1 MHVGVVHNTKSGS
14 LSVSKISSE
23 LDPATGKEKENY
35 SEEDHIVIDI
45 YPDKIKTRL
54 RDIAR
59 GKYED
64 CSVKMV
70 KRVYMENPAHEVLGT
85 LFRDG
90 DLICLKH
97 NLDDDHHSHHSHTDH
112 DHGGEHS
119 HADGVDDIDKLA
131 HGDKLDPAF
140 IGGLLGNLHDLKQF
154 D

>member
-14 LSVSKISSE
+14 LSVSRISSE
-23 LDPATGKEKENY
+23 FDPVTGKEKESY
-35 SEEDHIVIDI
+35 TEEDHIIIDI
-45 YPDKIKTRL
+45 YPDKIRTRL

-64 CSVKMV
+64 CSVKMI
-70 KRVYMENPAHEVLGT
+70 KRVYMENPTHEVFGN

-90 DLICLKH
+90 DLLCLKH
-97 NLDDDHHSHHSHTDH
+97 NLDEDHHSGHDH
-112 DHGGEHS
+112 DHGTKHS
-119 HADGVDDIDKLA
+119 HPDGGDDIDKLSI
-131 HGDKLDPAF
+131 GDKLDPAF

>member
-1 MHVGVVHNTKSGS
+1 MHVGVVHNTKSGA

-23 LDPATGKEKENY
+23 FDPSTGREEETN
-35 SEEDHIVIDI
+35 SEEDHIIIDI
-45 YPDKIKTRL
+45 YPEKIRTRL
-54 RDIAR
+54 RDIVR

-70 KRVYMENPAHEVLGT
+70 KRVYMENPKHEVFGN

-97 NLDDDHHSHHSHTDH
+97 NLNDDHHHDPGEKQGHT
-112 DHGGEHS
+112 HGG
-119 HADGVDDIDKLA
+119 DDIDRLSN
-131 HGDKLDPAF
+131 GDKLDPAF